1 VETNTE
7 YKWVHP
13 DFHENCR
20 HIAQE
25 ELDKY
30 LGRHVAYSW
39 DGTHIVASGKDI
51 EELSRNI
58 DAAGLNPSRVVWG
71 YVDAGDVSYL
81 GGYCDVE
88 EEKPNL

>member
-1 VETNTE
+1 METNSLD

-13 DFHENCR
+13 NFHENNL

-39 DGTHIVASGKDI
+39 DGKHIVASGIDYDD
-51 EELSRNI
+51 LARNVE
-58 DAAGLNPSRVVWG
+58 AAGLNPSQVVWG
-71 YVDAGDVSYL
+71 YVDAGDVS
-81 GGYCDVE
+81 
-88 EEKPNL
+88 NL